1 MNIKTILISI
11 VVILMSLFLKSIISK
26 QSTTTTTTAIT
37 QLKRNISTSST
48 TTTMSQPQPQ
58 LQPEA
63 KSNPLTFEFTTS
75 SSSSSS
81 SSSSNGEPA
90 SALPIFFLSHG
101 GPTFADR
108 DDPMGSNEG
117 AWDETKKIGDL
128 IKFKLKPKFIVVVSA
143 HWQASRGSTGSGSD
157 VIEVSVPSGLVK
169 SAKGAKGAKGDGNDD
184 YENDYGNGL
193 PGEELFASQLN
204 GGNQVSKQ
212 LDQVTDNSLI
222 YDFYGFPARHYKSQ
236 FHTFGN
242 LGLSQKIVEK
252 LRNFKVQTTNTTNT
266 NTTESEGTAIFKNAK
281 LTTRGFDHGLW
292 VPLRV
297 AFGDTKV
304 SDTQKYDVDVP
315 MVQVSLPRS
324 GDLQTSYRLGQALSW
339 IRDVGGL
346 LIFSGM
352 SVHNL
357 HDMGLGFQLIQQ
369 GGAGLSLSYVDPF
382 NRILTR
388 QLTCKLENNG
398 NAVLVLVLV
407 GC

>member
-26 QSTTTTTTAIT
+26 QSTTTTTTATKTAIT
-37 QLKRNISTSST
+37 QLKRNISTTTST
-48 TTTMSQPQPQ
+48 TTTMSQPQLQ

-75 SSSSSS
+75 SSS
-81 SSSSNGEPA
+81 NGEPA
-90 SALPIFFLSHG
+90 SASSSASASASTTALPIFFLSHG

-169 SAKGAKGAKGDGNDD
+169 SAKSAKGAKGDGNDD

-252 LRNFKVQTTNTTNT
+252 LRNFKVQTTNTNTNTNTDTNTDANT

-324 GDLQTSYRLGQALSW
+324 GDLQTSNVRS
-339 IRDVGGL
+339 
-346 LIFSGM
+346 
-352 SVHNL
+352 
-357 HDMGLGFQLIQQ
+357 
-369 GGAGLSLSYVDPF
+369 
-382 NRILTR
+382 
-388 QLTCKLENNG
+388 
-398 NAVLVLVLV
+398 
-407 GC
+407 